1 MLNLRQHGSRV
12 LLLMTAVF
20 IGMFLVGCGSEKPKE
35 IPGYYDGP
43 MKGKGAAKPED
54 PNAKTTP

>member
-1 MLNLRQHGSRV
+1 
-12 LLLMTAVF
+12 MTAVF
-20 IGMFLVGCGSEKPKE
+20 IGMFLVGCGSDKPKE